1 MGLIAAGA
9 VVPGPWQR
17 LVLHAIPTRA
27 EYLQAFAEP
36 VPKPA
41 DAQILQFGVYS
52 RRARW
57 RRPGNGDGTVAA
69 EVIARGRGR
78 RDPAGRVPAGE
89 TFGGVA
95 ARQWLACARPGLW
108 RAGGFAPTGSG
119 GGCGPVAA
127 GSPCPVHKHAHDG
140 TGKCGPHPDQGDL
153 PAGHV
158 GVGRGP
164 ESDDP
169 GGRAWRPIRPPP
181 GRRRARLACRRDGR
195 WCGWDP
201 WRSSL
206 AVGWRWV
213 RWSGAGE
220 RWQVTGGGRQ
230 RRVLVPVRPVRA
242 PAGSAGAVA
251 SYPGCL
257 DLDGPPGGVVHLGH
271 GQPEPVP
278 QAAQPFAAGPGN
290 RLFQVPPVGG
300 VSWAGGGAGHG
311 WGACFGP
318 AGGGGAIW

>member
-108 RAGGFAPTGSG
+108 RGGGFAPTGSG
-119 GGCGPVAA
+119 GGCRPVAA
-127 GSPCPVHKHAHDG
+127 GSLCPVHKHTDDG

-169 GGRAWRPIRPPP
+169 GGRAWRPMRRGGAKAAGATATAAARVAASPVGVHARRPMVRM
-181 GRRRARLACRRDGR
+181 GSMAIFFGVWLAVGQVEWRSRSLAGHRRRATAAC
-195 WCGWDP
+195 
-201 WRSSL
+201 
-206 AVGWRWV
+206 A
-213 RWSGAGE
+213 GAGAACPGAGGFS
-220 RWQVTGGGRQ
+220 GGGR
-230 RRVLVPVRPVRA
+230 
-242 PAGSAGAVA
+242 
-251 SYPGCL
+251 
-257 DLDGPPGGVVHLGH
+257 
-271 GQPEPVP
+271 
-278 QAAQPFAAGPGN
+278 
-290 RLFQVPPVGG
+290 
-300 VSWAGGGAGHG
+300 
-311 WGACFGP
+311 
-318 AGGGGAIW
+318 